1 MFGWLEIGVLRGG
14 SRFFRYML
22 FNLRSKTVLYLV
34 MFNGLIIE
42 SIIPR
47 KLFLFFFLVMT
58 GSRSFKP

>member
-1 MFGWLEIGVLRGG
+1 MFGWLEIGVPRGG
-14 SRFFRYML
+14 SRFFRYIL

-47 KLFLFFFLVMT
+47 KLFLFFFSCNEGVQVL
-58 GSRSFKP
+58 